1 MNELNINKKKRK
13 KIFIYLS
20 TLNKKS
26 NKDTTRC
33 TSPNVSEKSINQTL
47 EVSLV
52 SRHMNLPFP
61 HSPPLINYIIN
72 LFQTRFLSIHSTNNS
87 LSRVSNSQSKT
98 STPSKHVL
106 GFPSTLRFT
115 NSQSV
120 YAIIG
125 NN

>member
-47 EVSLV
+47 ELSLV
-52 SRHMNLPFP
+52 SHHKNLPSLAATYQLSSTYSKRAFFP
-61 HSPPLINYIIN
+61 YTPQI
-72 LFQTRFLSIHSTNNS
+72 TLS
-87 LSRVSNSQSKT
+87 
-98 STPSKHVL
+98 L
-106 GFPSTLRFT
+106 GFPIPNQKHQPHQNMF
-115 NSQSV
+115 
-120 YAIIG
+120 
-125 NN
+125 